1 MAALTPQQRKDQELR
16 MRRAALAA
24 AASGITVVL
33 AALLTWAGY
42 LDPAAAAIYS
52 AIVAACVAFF
62 YAIFRSDL
70 NLRFADPTLSAAQL
84 AAAGLAITYLV
95 YEAGSVRAVAM
106 AMYVMA
112 FVFGTFT
119 LSLRGMIAL
128 AAFYLA
134 CYGAA
139 VGATALLDPAALD
152 GKRELVRAAGFTILL
167 VWIIVLGNHVNSL
180 RRHLRDTNRRLQE
193 AVARYQRVAELSSD
207 WYWEQDSELRF
218 TRVDGGFHRGDFDE
232 FWRERIAELA
242 STAPYRDVE
251 IARRDERGEVTHAA
265 LVSSEPLCDADGA
278 FIGYRG
284 VGRDITERKR
294 MEETIARM
302 AAYDELTGLPN
313 ARFFSTALAHTIAE
327 AKRERRRFALLYCDL
342 DGFKPVNDALGH
354 AAGDAL
360 LREVA
365 VRLQTTL
372 READVIAR
380 VGGDEFVALGTT
392 CHSADD
398 ARLFAD
404 RIHKALRDP
413 FHIEEH
419 AHDARISCSIGIA
432 IYPDH
437 AQAGAELLA
446 AADRA
451 MYAAKRAGRARH
463 AMADTSSLRIPS

>member
-1 MAALTPQQRKDQELR
+1 
-16 MRRAALAA
+16 MRRLGLAA
-24 AASGITVVL
+24 AASGVTVVF
-33 AALLTWAGY
+33 AGLLTWAGY
-42 LDPAAAAIYS
+42 LDPVAGAIYS
-52 AIVAACVAFF
+52 GIVAACVAAF
-62 YAIFRSDL
+62 YAIFRSHL
-70 NLRFADPTLSAAQL
+70 NLRFADPTLTVAQL
-84 AAAGLAITYLV
+84 VTAGLAVTYLV
-95 YEAGSVRAVAM
+95 YQTGSVRAVAM

-112 FVFGTFT
+112 FLFGTFT
-119 LSLRGMIAL
+119 LSVRGMIGL
-128 AAFYLA
+128 AAFYVA

-139 VGATALLDPAALD
+139 IAATALFNPAELD
-152 GKRELVRAAGFTILL
+152 GKREMVRAAGFAILL
-167 VWIIVLGNHVNSL
+167 VWITFLGNHVNSL
-180 RRHLRDTNRRLQE
+180 RRHLRDTNRRLHE
-193 AVARYQRVAELSSD
+193 AVDRYQRVAELSSD
-207 WYWEQDSELRF
+207 WYWEQDADLRF

-232 FWRERIAELA
+232 FWREQIVALGNRGAF
-242 STAPYRDVE
+242 RDVE
-251 IARRDERGEVTHAA
+251 IVRRDERGEVTHAA
-265 LVSSEPLCDADGA
+265 LVSGEPLCDADGA

-313 ARFFSTALAHTIAE
+313 ARFFSSALGHTIAE
-327 AKRERRRFALLYCDL
+327 ARRERRRFALLYCDL
-342 DGFKPVNDALGH
+342 DGFKPVNDELGH

-392 CHSADD
+392 CHSPDD
-398 ARLFAD
+398 ARLFAE

-413 FHIEEH
+413 FRIEEQ
-419 AHDARISCSIGIA
+419 AQDVRISCSIGIA
-432 IYPDH
+432 MYPDH
-437 AQAGAELLA
+437 AQTGGELLA

-463 AMADTSSLRIPS
+463 AMADTSSIRLTS